1 MGKNLNGKEIGKG
14 IGQRPDGRYEARAT
28 INGVKIHLYNMSL
41 QELKKEFEAEKEKI
55 IRGEVTEKSNTLL
68 SDWYDEWFTKCKSP
82 ALKSDVSRKVY
93 DRKIRNTYIRVLGEK
108 IVNTI
113 SQLDIQNATNIL
125 SSEGYAKKSV
135 KDALGGLRECFD
147 IAIIN
152 KITTVNP
159 CKGIIVAD
167 DLEISKERRVLSHW
181 EQDLFLNEIKNSYYE
196 EAYKILLTTGM
207 RIGEFSALQWGD
219 VDFDK
224 KVINIQRSLMTAYVD
239 GKKIMELTTPKTLN
253 SYRAIP
259 FFSETE
265 ALLKSWR
272 KKQQMTKEKLGRRWR
287 ADEKFGD
294 LVFTTTMGSPLTRYN
309 IIHDL
314 KKVETNIIL
323 KEQHLAAKEGR
334 EPRFFD
340 HIHPHC
346 FRHTFATR
354 CFEKGMD
361 PVVVQNIMGHANYST
376 TLSYTHILDDKK
388 KAEANKVGEFLRCS

>member
-108 IVNTI
+108 IVNAI

-125 SSEGYAKKSV
+125 SSEGYAKKSI

-152 KITTVNP
+152 KIAVSNP

-181 EQDLFLNEIKNSYYE
+181 EQDLFLDEIKNSYYE

-294 LVFTTTMGSPLTRYN
+294 LVFTTSMGSPLTRYN
-309 IIHDL
+309 IVHDL

>member
-41 QELKKEFEAEKEKI
+41 PELKKEFEAEKEKI

-93 DRKIRNTYIRVLGEK
+93 DRKIRNTYVRVLGEK

-125 SSEGYAKKSV
+125 SSEGYAKKSI

-152 KITTVNP
+152 KIAPSNP
-159 CKGIIVAD
+159 CKGIIIAD

-181 EQDLFLNEIKNSYYE
+181 EQDLFLDEIKNSYYE

-219 VDFDK
+219 VDFEK

-265 ALLKSWR
+265 ALLKSWK

-294 LVFTTTMGSPLTRYN
+294 LVFTTSMGSPLTRYN
-309 IIHDL
+309 IVHDL

>member
-82 ALKSDVSRKVY
+82 ALTSDDSRKVY
-93 DRKIRNTYIRVLGEK
+93 DRKIRNTYVRVLGEK

-340 HIHPHC
+340 HIHPHS

-361 PVVVQNIMGHANYST
+361 PVVAQNIMGHANYST

>member
-93 DRKIRNTYIRVLGEK
+93 DRKIRNTYVRVLGEK

-152 KITTVNP
+152 KIAVSNP
-159 CKGIIVAD
+159 CKGIIIAD

-181 EQDLFLNEIKNSYYE
+181 EQDLFLDEITNSYYE

-309 IIHDL
+309 IVHDL

>member
-125 SSEGYAKKSV
+125 SSEGYVKKSV

-181 EQDLFLNEIKNSYYE
+181 EQDLFLDEIKNSYYE

-309 IIHDL
+309 IVHDL